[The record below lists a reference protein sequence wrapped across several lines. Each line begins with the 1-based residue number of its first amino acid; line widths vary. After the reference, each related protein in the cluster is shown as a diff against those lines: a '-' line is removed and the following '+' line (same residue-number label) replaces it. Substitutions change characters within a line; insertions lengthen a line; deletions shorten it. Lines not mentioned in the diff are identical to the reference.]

1 MVHGTWYITDR
12 NRQKHQ
18 EANREASRQTKTGR
32 NAGRLAKRPAGRQ
45 RPAETPAGWQKSQQ
59 TDREQ
64 QNHKLAKKTIH
75 HNTSKTQKA
84 KNIKPPI
91 VPRETMANITIKQ

>member
-1 MVHGTWYITDR
+1 MVHGTRYIKAVR
-12 NRQKHQ
+12 QAQRPANRQK
-18 EANREASRQTKTGR
+18 
-32 NAGRLAKRPAGRQ
+32 
-45 RPAETPAGWQKSQQ
+45 PAETPAGWKKSQQ
-59 TDREQ
+59 TNREQ

-91 VPRETMANITIKQ
+91 VPRETMANITIEQ

>member
-1 MVHGTWYITDR
+1 MVHGTWYIKAV
-12 NRQKHQ
+12 RQAQ
-18 EANREASRQTKTGR
+18 
-32 NAGRLAKRPAGRQ
+32 RPAGRQ
-45 RPAETPAGWQKSQQ
+45 RPAETPASWQRSQQ
-59 TDREQ
+59 ADKEQ

-91 VPRETMANITIKQ
+91 VPRETMANITIEQ

>member
-1 MVHGTWYITDR
+1 MVHGTWYIADR
-12 NRQKHQ
+12 DRQKRRQ
-18 EANREASRQTKTGR
+18 TSREASRQTETGR
-32 NAGRLAKRPAGRQ
+32 NAGRLAEKPEGRQ
-45 RPAETPAGWQKSQQ
+45 RPTETPADWQRGQQ
-59 TDREQ
+59 ADREQ

-91 VPRETMANITIKQ
+91 VPRETMANITIEQ

>member
-1 MVHGTWYITDR
+1 MVHGTRYIAEKD
-12 NRQKHQ
+12 RQKRRQ
-18 EANREASRQTKTGR
+18 ASKEASRQTKTGR
-32 NAGRLAKRPAGRQ
+32 NAGRLAKKPAGRQ
-45 RPAETPAGWQKSQQ
+45 RPAETPAGWQRSQQ

-91 VPRETMANITIKQ
+91 VPRETMANITIEQ